1 MKLVGTNISTIQF
14 KEIADKM
21 ESESAQGI
29 LKWAL
34 DAYAPKIALAS
45 SFGAEDIV
53 LIDMMTRIAKE
64 KTKIFILDTGRL
76 NQETYNV
83 IDDIRKKYNIQI
95 EAYFPAQ
102 AEVEEMVRVKGMI

>member
-1 MKLVGTNISTIQF
+1 MIEANPSALQY

-21 ESESAQGI
+21 ERESAQEV

-34 DAYAPKIALAS
+34 DTYAPRIALAS

-53 LIDMMTRIAKE
+53 LIDMMTRIDKE
-64 KTKIFILDTGRL
+64 KTKVFILDTGRL

-83 IDDIRKKYNIQI
+83 VDDIRKKYNIQI

-102 AEVEEMVRVKGMI
+102 EEVEEMVR